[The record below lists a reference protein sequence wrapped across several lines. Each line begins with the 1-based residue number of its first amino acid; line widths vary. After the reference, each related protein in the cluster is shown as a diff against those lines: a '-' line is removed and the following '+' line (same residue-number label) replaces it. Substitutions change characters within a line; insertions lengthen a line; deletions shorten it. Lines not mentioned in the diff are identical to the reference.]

1 LTVITHPRRKS
12 NLARMIDSAGGVSVG
27 AALAQARANVEAL
40 RERALTVVEAQISAL
55 DAVQP
60 PVGLDDTPARLNQVY
75 CAATE
80 LIDAAG
86 PFELFDLCQA
96 AGGLCDLIG
105 AVQPGEAFDW
115 RIVVVHARSLR
126 LLHSLPAEAVE
137 ERARILQS
145 LGEVLERK
153 RAQTG

>member
-1 LTVITHPRRKS
+1 
-12 NLARMIDSAGGVSVG
+12 MIDSAGGVSVG

-55 DAVQP
+55 DAVPP

-153 RAQTG
+153 RAQAG

>member
-1 LTVITHPRRKS
+1 MTVITHPRRKS

-40 RERALTVVEAQISAL
+40 RERAQTVVEAQISAL
-55 DAVQP
+55 DAVPP

-86 PFELFDLCQA
+86 PFEFFDLCQA

>member
-1 LTVITHPRRKS
+1 
-12 NLARMIDSAGGVSVG
+12 MIDSAGGVSVG

-55 DAVQP
+55 DAVPP

-145 LGEVLERK
+145 LSEVLERK

>member
-1 LTVITHPRRKS
+1 
-12 NLARMIDSAGGVSVG
+12 MFDSAGGVSVG

-55 DAVQP
+55 DAVPP

>member
-1 LTVITHPRRKS
+1 
-12 NLARMIDSAGGVSVG
+12 MIDSAGGVSVG

-55 DAVQP
+55 DAVPP

>member
-1 LTVITHPRRKS
+1 
-12 NLARMIDSAGGVSVG
+12 MIDSAGGVSVG

-55 DAVQP
+55 DAVPP

-126 LLHSLPAEAVE
+126 LLHNLPAEAVE